1 MRKLD
6 NWLRAYAEHTAISE
20 APRAFHFWTGVSV
33 IAGALQRKVWIDQR
47 IFQWTPNFYIILVA
61 PPGIA
66 TKSTTM
72 KMGYRILK
80 QVPTV
85 HFGPQSMTWQG
96 LLRAFQEAARGRKL
110 EDTKSD
116 KETDMAKATYQVTS
130 CLTCDISELGTFLKP
145 KDTELVDFLI
155 DMWDGQI
162 GKWKRSLA
170 TQDAP
175 EIENPWL
182 NIMGCVTPSWLQNN
196 FDTSMIFGGLTSRC
210 IFVWGNK
217 KDMLIPY
224 PADLIESDEYKA
236 READLVHDLNHISK
250 LSGEMTL
257 TPEARE
263 WGGVWYEQLWNS
275 RPEHL
280 ASERFSAYIARKQ
293 THIHKLAMVISA
305 STSDSLKITAKMLEL
320 ANETITANEYDMIVV
335 FDSITDNTSVKHLD
349 EILTIIRRNKTIYRQ
364 TLWRHVLRQMDEQQ
378 FLAAIQAG
386 INAGYINQRNVKGN
400 QQLSI
405 KKEDSE

>member
-1 MRKLD
+1 M
-6 NWLRAYAEHTAISE
+6 
-20 APRAFHFWTGVSV
+20 
-33 IAGALQRKVWIDQR
+33 
-47 IFQWTPNFYIILVA
+47 
-61 PPGIA
+61 
-66 TKSTTM
+66 
-72 KMGYRILK
+72 
-80 QVPTV
+80 
-85 HFGPQSMTWQG
+85 
-96 LLRAFQEAARGRKL
+96 KL